1 MAGVLTRCPPQAA
14 SALLALLALCT
25 LPAAALGPQAP
36 FTPAPERA
44 TAADFAPGAA
54 GAAALAAPGLAG
66 VRLGR
71 TPLALIDGQWWP
83 TGASPRAGQ
92 RLHAIDAH
100 GVVLRHADGRSER
113 LSLHPPLPPAAAPA
127 PAPRPTPDRQP

>member
-1 MAGVLTRCPPQAA
+1 MSRCTGQAAGV
-14 SALLALLALCT
+14 LLALCA

-44 TAADFAPGAA
+44 ASADAAAAAGTAAQAA
-54 GAAALAAPGLAG
+54 TGLAG
-66 VRLGR
+66 VRLGP
-71 TPLALIDGQWWP
+71 TPMALIDGQWWP
-83 TGASPRAGQ
+83 PGASLPGGA
-92 RLHAIDAH
+92 RLLAIDAQ

-113 LSLHPPLPPAAAPA
+113 RALQPQTATLVAR